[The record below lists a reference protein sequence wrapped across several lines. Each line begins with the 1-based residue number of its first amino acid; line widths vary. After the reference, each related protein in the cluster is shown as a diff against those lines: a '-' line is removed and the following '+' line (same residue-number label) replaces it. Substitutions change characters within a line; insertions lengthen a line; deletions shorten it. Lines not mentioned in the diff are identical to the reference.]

1 MSLDSRT
8 AVPVKLGWIV
18 APAGLLAVF
27 ATYWD
32 EAWHTDV
39 GRDTAWAAPHLLLYG
54 SVGLVGIGVAVWGLR
69 VLVALRS
76 IRSTLTEVP
85 LLAASLGALGAL
97 IASPIDATWHEAYGR
112 DSVLFSPP
120 HMLVV
125 LASTALVFGV
135 LAGLPTQARALRATA
150 GVLLFANAVAV
161 VFEYEADVPQF
172 TEILYLPLLL
182 LTGLAA
188 AWVVARAVPL
198 RFPVTTVV
206 IGYAALRLVIAAG
219 LTALGRST
227 PDLPI
232 AVLGFAAFDLPFRHT
247 AQRVTAAATA
257 TSTLALGASASGA
270 ASPVTA
276 DVAVAAVPLIAVGVL
291 TLLALERRSRTA
303 VLPLLFLAGT
313 AISVL
318 PVDRASAHDP
328 GLGEPVASSRMTA
341 ETDAAG
347 RVTVTVNLREHCN
360 DLDPHSVT
368 GRRAGQTITAP
379 LDPAGQCTFRGALT
393 LPEDGRWFV
402 YSEFTHDGKAVEGW
416 LPVEVGEPSRVQAT
430 RGLYLPAGEGA
441 GTNATQIILGGLIYA
456 LGIGLVT
463 VGLRATS
470 SGRRLPARQA
480 RDATLGFRT

>member
-1 MSLDSRT
+1 M
-8 AVPVKLGWIV
+8 

-39 GRDTAWAAPHLLLYG
+39 GRDTAWSAPHLLLYG
-54 SVGLVGIGVAVWGLR
+54 SVAVVGIGVAIWGVR

-76 IRSTLTEVP
+76 LRSTLAQVP

-97 IASPIDATWHEAYGR
+97 VAAPIDAAWHEAYGR

-125 LASTALVFGV
+125 LASTALVLGV
-135 LAGLPTQARALRATA
+135 LGGLPTQARALRATA
-150 GVLLFANAVAV
+150 GVLLLANAVAV

-172 TEILYLPLLL
+172 TEVLYLPLLL

-188 AWVVARAVPL
+188 TWVVARAVPL

-206 IGYAALRLVIAAG
+206 IGYAALRLAIAAG
-219 LTALGRST
+219 LIALGRST

-232 AVLGFAAFDLPFRHT
+232 AVLGFAAFDLPLRHT
-247 AQRVTAAATA
+247 AHRVIAAVTA

-276 DVAVAAVPLIAVGVL
+276 DVAVGAVPLVVVGVL
-291 TLLALERRSRTA
+291 TVLALERRSRTA
-303 VLPLLFLAGT
+303 VLPLLFIAGT
-313 AISVL
+313 AVSIL

-328 GLGEPVASSRMTA
+328 GQGDLVASSRMTA
-341 ETDAAG
+341 ESDDVG
-347 RVTVTVNLREHCN
+347 QVTVTVRLGEHCD
-360 DLDPHSVT
+360 DLEPRSVV
-368 GRRAGQTITAP
+368 GRRAGETISASLTAV
-379 LDPAGQCTFRGALT
+379 GTCSFRGAVT

-402 YSEFTHDGKAVEGW
+402 YTEFTHDGKTVEGW
-416 LPVEVGEPSRVQAT
+416 LPVEVGEPNRVQAT
-430 RGLYLPAGEGA
+430 RELYLPAGDGM
-441 GTNATQIILGGLIYA
+441 GINATQIILGGLIYA
-456 LGIGLVT
+456 LGIGLVA
-463 VGLRATS
+463 VGVRAARAS
-470 SGRRLPARQA
+470 RIFAAPPA
-480 RDATLGFRT
+480 DTTLGFSA

>member
-8 AVPVKLGWIV
+8 SVPVRLGWIV
-18 APAGLLAVF
+18 APAGLLAVL

-39 GRDTAWAAPHLLLYG
+39 GRDTAWSAPHLLLYG
-54 SVGLVGIGVAVWGLR
+54 SVALVGIGVAGWGLR
-69 VLVALRS
+69 VLIGLRS
-76 IRSTLTEVP
+76 IRSTLAEVP

-97 IASPIDATWHEAYGR
+97 VAAPVDAAWHEAYGR

-125 LASTALVFGV
+125 LASTALVLGV
-135 LAGLPTQARALRATA
+135 LAGLPTRARALRATA
-150 GVLLFANAVAV
+150 GVLLFASAVAV

-172 TEILYLPLLL
+172 TEVLYLPLLL
-182 LTGLAA
+182 LTGMGA
-188 AWVVARAVPL
+188 AWVLARAVPL

-206 IGYAALRLVIAAG
+206 VGYAALRLVIAVG
-219 LTALGRST
+219 LMALGRST

-247 AQRVTAAATA
+247 AHRVIAAATA
-257 TSTLALGASASGA
+257 TSALALGASASGV

-276 DVAVAAVPLIAVGVL
+276 DVAVAAVPLIVVGVL

-303 VLPLLFLAGT
+303 VLPLLFLAGI

-328 GLGEPVASSRMTA
+328 GQGEPVASSRMTA
-341 ETDAAG
+341 ETDGAG
-347 RVTVTVNLREHCN
+347 RVTVTVKLRDHCS
-360 DLDPHSVT
+360 DLEPDLVV

-379 LDPAGQCTFRGALT
+379 LDPVGPCTFSGVVT
-393 LPEDGRWFV
+393 LPDDGRWFV
-402 YSEFTHDGKAVEGW
+402 YSELTHVGKAVEGW
-416 LPVEVGEPSRVQAT
+416 LPVEVGEPSRVRAT
-430 RGLYLPAGEGA
+430 RELYLPAGEGL
-441 GTNATQIILGGLIYA
+441 GINATQILLGAFIYS
-456 LGIGLVT
+456 LGIGLIA
-463 VGLRATS
+463 VGARATRS
-470 SGRRLPARQA
+470 DRTMAARVS
-480 RDATLGFRT
+480 DGPLGFPT